1 MVKTDLKNILTAYQI
16 LTLIKIKNSIAE
28 IKTDACTC
36 RNEEVYKKHK
46 ELQRQH
52 YKNKLQ

>member
-52 YKNKLQ
+52 YKNKLR